1 MFMQFEDLI
10 NLLLEPFVQYL
21 IIVIVIGAIA
31 GAVAR
36 RSRGP
41 RKSKMT
47 KRMERMIGD
56 VEKGRDVRVHE
67 VKSRQAIITNLFE
80 SRMRAIGLEPTTES
94 GYIPVSYTPLAKFLG
109 ERGVPDDIVSA
120 ITSGLKEEE
129 TEEAVRS
136 IIEAAVGT
144 PEVDLTPT
152 ETERAQD
159 LAVEEWN
166 RLRGT
171 G

>member
-31 GAVAR
+31 GAAAR

-41 RKSKMT
+41 RKSQMT

-56 VEKGRDVRVHE
+56 VEKGRDVRVPE
-67 VKSRQAIITNLFE
+67 VKSRQAIVTNLFE
-80 SRMRAIGLEPTTES
+80 SRMRAVGLEPATES

-120 ITSGLKEEE
+120 IASGLQEEE

-152 ETERAQD
+152 ETKKAQD